1 MKIGY
6 CRVSTDGQD
15 LDAQILELQK
25 FGCEKI
31 YSDIASGVKK
41 RPELDKLLN
50 FILREGDTFVVF
62 RLDRVGRSLID
73 LLNIIQL
80 LSDKKIHFV
89 SISEKIDTETPQGK
103 LLFSISGAFAEYERS
118 IIQERTKAGLKNAVA
133 KGKILGRPK
142 GIKNF
147 DIALTAYDLRERKN
161 KSPKEIAE
169 ILKIGI
175 ATVYRYL
182 KVATDYYNSQLDFE
196 LTLTD
201 IEYERQEE

>member
-6 CRVSTDGQD
+6 CRVSTDKQD
-15 LDAQILELQK
+15 LEAQIFELKK

-31 YSDIASGVKK
+31 YSDVVSGVKK

-50 FILREGDTFVVF
+50 FILRENDTLVVY

-73 LLNIIQL
+73 LLNIIQKL
-80 LSDKKIHFV
+80 NDKKIDF
-89 SISEKIDTETPQGK
+89 ISLNENINTSTAQGK

-118 IIQERTKAGLKNAVA
+118 IIQERTKMGLKNAKA
-133 KGKILGRPK
+133 KGVILGRPK

-147 DIALTAYDLRERKN
+147 DVALTAYDLHEKKN
-161 KSPKEIAE
+161 KHPKEIAD

-182 KVATDYYNSQLDFE
+182 KIAEDYYNYQLDLE
-196 LTLTD
+196 LTL
-201 IEYERQEE
+201 IENERQEK